1 MGSVGARETRH
12 GRGRRVCCR
21 RDVRSQVGPPA
32 GWRDG
37 SRCRENPSE
46 RGVCDYL
53 GVSEE
58 RAGEAISVSRDSAHG
73 GSFHSRLCG
82 DAITVFGW
90 CFADISV
97 RCSPL
102 DTSDL
107 LWCDSSFWSARPLY
121 RGAFRSV
128 LVVFKLCWEM
138 IQVYISMD
146 LSFFIQLINSRVE
159 LLLRDITYPSIYNR
173 N

>member
-1 MGSVGARETRH
+1 MGSVGALETSH
-12 GRGRRVCCR
+12 GRGRRARRR
-21 RDVRSQVGPPA
+21 RDVRYQVGLPA

-58 RAGEAISVSRDSAHG
+58 RAGEAIPVSVNEAHG
-73 GSFHSRLCG
+73 GLLRSRLWG

-97 RCSPL
+97 RCSPFRGCF
-102 DTSDL
+102 
-107 LWCDSSFWSARPLY
+107 LWIRVTFCGVIAVSGPPSLCWISGPFSFPD
-121 RGAFRSV
+121 
-128 LVVFKLCWEM
+128 VFKLCWFM
-138 IQVYISMD
+138 LGDDLNVYIGGS
-146 LSFFIQLINSRVE
+146 E
-159 LLLRDITYPSIYNR
+159 LLYSASY
-173 N
+173 